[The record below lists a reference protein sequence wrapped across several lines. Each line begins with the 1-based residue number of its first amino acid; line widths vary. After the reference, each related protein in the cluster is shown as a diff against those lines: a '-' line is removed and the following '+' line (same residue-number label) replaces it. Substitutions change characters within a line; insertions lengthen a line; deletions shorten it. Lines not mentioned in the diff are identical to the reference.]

1 MMEGR
6 VTLHVQHVAVT
17 YGIPNFPR
25 HHPIAGIAKAG
36 MRIKRAWVAAAHAG
50 KGG

>member
-25 HHPIAGIAKAG
+25 HHPVVGIAKAG
-36 MRIKRAWVAAAHAG
+36 TPIKRARVVAANAG
-50 KGG
+50 KGR